1 MPQFEVGVCLNMDRL
16 DHDILKCKK
25 CERLVNY
32 RNNREVPLKFK
43 NCKYWNKPVLGYG
56 DINGNLL
63 VIGLAPAFNGGNR
76 TGRIFTGDKSSDF
89 LISSLYGVGFTNI
102 PTSENKNDGLK
113 YNDMYITLAARCA
126 PPDNVPLK
134 SEIANCS
141 NYLHTEIDS
150 MKNLKAI
157 LCLGKLAFDSAL
169 SYFRAKKL
177 KFINGKYYEINNI
190 RLYSSYHPSPRNVN
204 TKLLIKD
211 DFINLLRSISNY
223 IQS

>member
-1 MPQFEVGVCLNMDRL
+1 MNMDRL

-63 VIGLAPAFNGGNR
+63 VIGMAPAFNGGNR

-89 LISSLYGVGFTNI
+89 LISSLYEAGFTNI
-102 PTSENKNDGLK
+102 PTSENRNDGLK
-113 YNDMYITLAARCA
+113 YNNMYITLAVRCA
-126 PPDNVPLK
+126 PPDNIPLK

-141 NYLHTEIDS
+141 SYLHNEIDS
-150 MKNLKAI
+150 MKNLKAV

-169 SYFRAKKL
+169 SYLKIKKINTKKL

-204 TKLLIKD
+204 TKLLKKN
-211 DFINLLRSISNY
+211 DFINLLRSIDNY
-223 IQS
+223 VKS

>member
-1 MPQFEVGVCLNMDRL
+1 MNINSLNNI
-16 DHDILKCKK
+16 ILKCEK

-32 RNNREVPLKFK
+32 RNNKEIPLKYK
-43 NCKYWNKPVLGYG
+43 NCKYWNKPISGYG

-89 LISSLYGVGFTNI
+89 LVSSLYEAGFANI

-113 YNDMYITLAARCA
+113 YNNMYITLGVRCA
-126 PPDNVPLK
+126 PPDNIPLK
-134 SEIANCS
+134 SEINNCS
-141 NYLHTEIDS
+141 NYLYDEIDL

-157 LCLGKLAFDSAL
+157 LCLGKLAFDSAI
-169 SYFRAKKL
+169 SYFKYKKIDTKNL
-177 KFINGKYYEINNI
+177 KFINKKYYDINNI

-204 TKLLIKD
+204 TKLLKKD
-211 DFINLLRSISNY
+211 DFIELLKSINEY
-223 IQS
+223 IKS